1 MVSFSKTPVAFS
13 PAGLTYV
20 RSGRLAIARPGYSY
34 HPRRH
39 SAYRKTVVAADAP
52 NAVRGDTTQTLEHQ
66 ARSYLDINCGHCH
79 NANGAADT
87 SGLLLDYKIHL
98 ANAMSVCNPH
108 IAAGRGSGGHSY
120 SIVPRQPEDSILSF
134 RLATKAP
141 GMMMPELGRSLTHK
155 EGLTLIN
162 RWIGSLEGQCLSP
175 PVSGRYRCGFHPR
188 WAATNPFPITLAF

>member
-1 MVSFSKTPVAFS
+1 MVSFSKTPVALS

-20 RSGRLAIARPGYSY
+20 RSGRLAIARPGYSC

-52 NAVRGDTTQTLEHQ
+52 NAVRADTTQTLEHQ

-98 ANAMSVCNPH
+98 AKRHGCLQSAYRCR
-108 IAAGRGSGGHSY
+108 A
-120 SIVPRQPEDSILSF
+120 
-134 RLATKAP
+134 RLWRALVQHRTKADRRFDL
-141 GMMMPELGRSLTHK
+141 ELSAGHQ
-155 EGLTLIN
+155 
-162 RWIGSLEGQCLSP
+162 GSWHNDARAWPLPNS
-175 PVSGRYRCGFHPR
+175 
-188 WAATNPFPITLAF
+188 